1 MTSISGK
8 RILLVVPKFAPL
20 DSQIMNELEIQG
32 AYVEIIYDQC
42 QKFNPNFINHLLESY
57 ESAIIN

>member
-32 AYVEIIYDQC
+32 AYVEIIMINV
-42 QKFNPNFINHLLESY
+42 KNSILILSNHL
-57 ESAIIN
+57 